1 MGKGCV
7 TATKYFLFLLNLL
20 FFVSISPLTP
30 TDPVCS
36 SAGDARSPHQHI
48 LCVFLQ
54 LCGGVIMGFGLWLLL
69 DNQSFI
75 VVLSKLHIYN
85 S

>member
-1 MGKGCV
+1 MLV
-7 TATKYFLFLLNLL
+7 ALINT
-20 FFVSISPLTP
+20 I
-30 TDPVCS
+30 
-36 SAGDARSPHQHI
+36 
-48 LCVFLQ
+48 CVFLQ

-75 VVLSKLHIYN
+75 VVLSKRHIYN